1 MNAYQRALL
10 KERQEGSAWSL
21 AKSVGCFRSDNPDQR
36 SAEKYQEIFQN
47 TCFHLQR
54 QVEFDKCMLM
64 CDILRLPS
72 NTNSRLCRTI
82 LPGLKEKLRLLPLA
96 LDSPSRYNDPSSWY
110 EGMLDEFVEL
120 DELLQQIDLLMD
132 PTRPDSR
139 PYEEFAPLSVSC
151 ICKQVTRLPTC
162 TEQSLRVASLTRICL
177 EEIDA
182 TIQRLH
188 RPLSRV
194 ARDQW
199 QNVDKELASWLRWY
213 VEASSTD
220 LIDQHAR
227 MKSFEATK
235 QLIKLCRLYF
245 NKLSRSTTRQPL
257 VFGTP
262 SMEIEQ
268 DRLNRLYLQTQLTK
282 SSILDLINT
291 NRPTSTQRL
300 LRMTV
305 DVQINYAKLHLFLEE
320 YWDFLLEKHN
330 RLVDQN
336 AIVDARQWLESWISL
351 FLIAIDNFRRALG

>member
-151 ICKQVTRLPTC
+151 ICKQVTRLYTS
-162 TEQSLRVASLTRICL
+162 QLDRVFSAWGSFF
-177 EEIDA
+177 
-182 TIQRLH
+182 
-188 RPLSRV
+188 SRV
-194 ARDQW
+194 KFFEPVKLQPYMYRTI
-199 QNVDKELASWLRWY
+199 
-213 VEASSTD
+213 SS
-220 LIDQHAR
+220 R
-227 MKSFEATK
+227 G
-235 QLIKLCRLYF
+235 
-245 NKLSRSTTRQPL
+245 QPH
-257 VFGTP
+257 
-262 SMEIEQ
+262 Q
-268 DRLNRLYLQTQLTK
+268 D
-282 SSILDLINT
+282 
-291 NRPTSTQRL
+291 
-300 LRMTV
+300 M
-305 DVQINYAKLHLFLEE
+305 
-320 YWDFLLEKHN
+320 
-330 RLVDQN
+330 
-336 AIVDARQWLESWISL
+336 
-351 FLIAIDNFRRALG
+351 FRGN